1 MQSKMLLTFRTIGN
15 KVYKA
20 EFDLSQTVASVKA
33 TLASTYNYELSKMRL
48 IFKAHV
54 LPDSRTL
61 QEVGIDGNGFIVLH
75 AASASSPTRPK
86 VTANTENSPA
96 AIEPPESPQIESS
109 APPPPPT
116 EPSTEPFPSLPRYG
130 GPTPP
135 GFDAK
140 IDNLEALGFSRGDC
154 EVALRA
160 SHGNVDRAADFLLS
174 GHVPDLP
181 QMIST
186 SESPGADS
194 DSEDDDDDHE
204 GDDDDEATRIR
215 RFARF
220 RDALIRNP
228 ASLRSFLHQ
237 AAEDNPA
244 VAILIRDDPAAFLAS
259 IGLNPND
266 FNLQGLGR
274 TTQYEELMSGFSD
287 LEKEAIHRLEQLG
300 VDTMTIIQVFVA
312 CDKDEA
318 LTRECLRSMQ

>member
-1 MQSKMLLTFRTIGN
+1 
-15 KVYKA
+15 VYKA

-33 TLASTYNYELSKMRL
+33 TLASTYNYELAKMRL

-61 QEVGIDGNGFIVLH
+61 QEAGIDGNGFIVLH

-86 VTANTENSPA
+86 VAPNLENSPMTIA
-96 AIEPPESPQIESS
+96 PSEAPHIEPAPQP
-109 APPPPPT
+109 APT
-116 EPSTEPFPSLPRYG
+116 GPSVEPFPSLPRYG
-130 GPTPP
+130 GPIPP
-135 GFDAK
+135 GFDEK

-174 GHVPDLP
+174 GHVPDIP

-186 SESPGADS
+186 SEIPVADS
-194 DSEDDDDDHE
+194 DSEDASVDDD
-204 GDDDDEATRIR
+204 DDDDEAARIR

-228 ASLRSFLHQ
+228 ASLRSFLDQ
-237 AAEDNPA
+237 SAEDNPSIA
-244 VAILIRDDPAAFLAS
+244 VLIRDDPAAFLAS
-259 IGLNPND
+259 VGLNPND

-287 LEKEAIHRLEQLG
+287 TEKESIHGLEQLG

-318 LTRECLRSMQ
+318 LTRECLISMQ